1 MDMGRCSTRRIGGGY
16 GDRMVGPRRSYGSDW
31 RFCSEPLAQV
41 ANGQA
46 GTRAA
51 GTAISEGI
59 QMTDIRRVI
68 DTLETAKRFNLT
80 LEELIHATSFA
91 ESVNEWQRVV
101 NDLVVAGNG

>member
-1 MDMGRCSTRRIGGGY
+1 
-16 GDRMVGPRRSYGSDW
+16 
-31 RFCSEPLAQV
+31 
-41 ANGQA
+41 
-46 GTRAA
+46 
-51 GTAISEGI
+51 
-59 QMTDIRRVI
+59 MTDIRRVI